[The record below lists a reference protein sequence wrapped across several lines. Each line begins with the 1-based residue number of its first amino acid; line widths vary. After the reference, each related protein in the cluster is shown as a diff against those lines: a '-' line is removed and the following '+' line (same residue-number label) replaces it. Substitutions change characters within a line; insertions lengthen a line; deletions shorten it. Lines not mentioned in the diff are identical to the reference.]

1 MGKHWGRKKKMT
13 FKEKREKAKNPQHQ
27 ERSEFEK
34 FTYENIYYEQY
45 YKVPSFPTKKI
56 FLVPNRV

>member
-27 ERSEFEK
+27 ERGDFEK
-34 FTYENIYYEQY
+34 FSYENIYYEQY
-45 YKVPSFPTKKI
+45 YKVTHFPT
-56 FLVPNRV
+56 